1 LIRQQLKFGI
11 ESRRSPGDNS
21 PVRFLK
27 SFIRRS
33 ALTIKTEW
41 IRYGDQ
47 LGYLA
52 LPARAAQPL
61 PGIVLIPDVWGV
73 EDSHQDIVQRF
84 AAAGY
89 AVLAP
94 DLYAVDGARPA
105 AVQPARLEA
114 VLEINRRLPSG
125 ALFNPAL
132 REAEIAKLAQPE
144 QDRVRETLAS
154 VSLLLTKTN
163 RFLGPLRQA
172 VRHLR
177 HERPETRGGKVACV
191 GFCMGGGLA
200 ALLACE
206 EPELSGAAVFYG
218 NMPNAEKAANLHC
231 PVIGFYGALDPRVN
245 GTLPEFETA
254 VQAASKSFEPHIY
267 PDAGHGFFNPTR
279 AAYEVNA
286 SRDAFARVLNFFSQ
300 TLTG

>member
-1 LIRQQLKFGI
+1 VTL
-11 ESRRSPGDNS
+11 
-21 PVRFLK
+21 
-27 SFIRRS
+27 
-33 ALTIKTEW
+33 KTEW

-52 LPARAAQPL
+52 LPARAALPL
-61 PGIVLIPDVWGV
+61 PGIVLIADIWGV
-73 EDSHQDIVQRF
+73 EDSHQEIVQRF

-94 DLYAVDGARPA
+94 DLYAVGGARPA
-105 AVQPARLEA
+105 SVQAARLEE
-114 VLEINRRLPSG
+114 VLEIGRRLPAG
-125 ALFNPAL
+125 ALLNPAT
-132 REAEIAKLAQPE
+132 REAEIVKLAEPQ
-144 QDRVRETLAS
+144 QGRIRETLGQ
-154 VSLLLTKTN
+154 VGLLLTKTSSH
-163 RFLGPLRQA
+163 LGPLRQA

-177 HERPETRGGKVACV
+177 HERPETRGAKVACV
-191 GFCMGGGLA
+191 GFCMGGGLS

-218 NMPNAEKAANLHC
+218 NLPGAEKAAGLHC

-245 GTLPEFETA
+245 GTIPGFETA
-254 VQAASKSFEPHIY
+254 VRTAGKSFEAHIY

-286 SRDAFARVLNFFSQ
+286 SRDAFARVLTFFSN